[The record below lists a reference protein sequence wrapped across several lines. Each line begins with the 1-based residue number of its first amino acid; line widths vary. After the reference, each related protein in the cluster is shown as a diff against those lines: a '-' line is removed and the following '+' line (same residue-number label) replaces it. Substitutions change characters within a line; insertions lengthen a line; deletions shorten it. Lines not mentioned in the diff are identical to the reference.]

1 MKLSFGVVLLA
12 VALTSCRDYDLESR
26 LTDQSGLVPPDKFAR
41 YGREQAQ
48 EMAIAREY
56 GHAREGS
63 SPEELARQAET
74 ATSYART
81 LSDVIDAG
89 ADPPG
94 FRLTIRFKSGW
105 LTMVP
110 PIEDGKRGAETAGV
124 PAEAGSG
131 TGR

>member
-1 MKLSFGVVLLA
+1 MKSSFGVVLLVMTLA
-12 VALTSCRDYDLESR
+12 SCRDYDLESR

-48 EMAIAREY
+48 AMAAAREY
-56 GHAREGS
+56 GQARERS
-63 SPEELARQAET
+63 SDDELARSAQT

-81 LSDVIDAG
+81 LPDVIDAG
-89 ADPPG
+89 ADPLG
-94 FRLTIRFKSGW
+94 FRLTIRFESGW
-105 LTMVP
+105 LTMVT
-110 PIEDGKRGAETAGV
+110 PIVDGKRGAETAGV

>member
-1 MKLSFGVVLLA
+1 MKSSFGVVLL
-12 VALTSCRDYDLESR
+12 VMALASCRDYDLESR

-48 EMAIAREY
+48 AMAAAREY
-56 GHAREGS
+56 GQARGGS
-63 SPEELARQAET
+63 SDGDLARSAQT
-74 ATSYART
+74 ATSYAGT
-81 LSDVIDAG
+81 LPDVIHAG

-94 FRLTIRFKSGW
+94 VRLTIRFKSGW
-105 LTMVP
+105 LTMVT
-110 PIEDGKRGAETAGV
+110 PIVDGKRGAETAGV